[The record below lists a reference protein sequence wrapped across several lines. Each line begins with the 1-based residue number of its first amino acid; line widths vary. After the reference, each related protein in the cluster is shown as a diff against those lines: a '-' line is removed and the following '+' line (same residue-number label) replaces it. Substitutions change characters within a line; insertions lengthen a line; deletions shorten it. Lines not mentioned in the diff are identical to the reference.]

1 MTSRDEAP
9 RRVPQH
15 DLDAEA
21 AVLSAIML
29 DRVALDTTIPILRP
43 EQFYSNANR
52 RIYEAAVALAE
63 SGSPVDLVTVV
74 GRLRETGR
82 IAEIGGSQYVS
93 SLIDNVP
100 AVAHIETYAKKVR
113 DRYQL
118 RRFGNECAKY
128 ASASYDHKGGAKEL
142 IDEGAQVIFELTLDS
157 VDRGFV
163 AVGPEVRAEYTRL
176 AEAAARGERLTGV
189 PTGFERIDAKLG
201 GLHDG
206 DLTIVA
212 ARPGI
217 GKTAWVL
224 NVAANVAA
232 RETEPRQGIAFF
244 SLEMPKEQL
253 SMRLMCTEA
262 RVDLGKA
269 RQGFLQE
276 RDWIELTE
284 AAKRIFFWPIF
295 IDDTPAISI
304 VELRSKLR
312 QLIAEKEREGI
323 KISVVI
329 VDYLQLMTG
338 DTSGNREQEISS
350 LSRGLKRVAKE
361 LRVPVVALSQLNR
374 STETRGK
381 DKRPQ
386 LSDLRES
393 GAIEQDA
400 DNVLFLYREDYYDTD
415 CEERGVAEINV
426 AKQRNG
432 PTGSTKCR
440 YESAYTRFDNLA
452 PGEGFDE

>member
-1 MTSRDEAP
+1 
-9 RRVPQH
+9 
-15 DLDAEA
+15 
-21 AVLSAIML
+21 ML
-29 DRVALDTTIPILRP
+29 DRVALDTAIPILKP
-43 EQFYSNANR
+43 EHFYSEPNR

-63 SGSPVDLVTVV
+63 SGDPVDLVTVV
-74 GRLRETGR
+74 GKLRETDR
-82 IAEIGGSQYVS
+82 LAQAGGSEYLARLV
-93 SLIDNVP
+93 DNVP
-100 AVAHIETYAKKVR
+100 SVAHIETYAMKVR
-113 DRYQL
+113 DRSQL
-118 RRFGNECAKY
+118 RRFGHECAKF
-128 ASASYDHKGGAKEL
+128 SAMAYDHRGSAKEL
-142 IDEGAQVIFELTLDS
+142 IDEGAQVVFELTLES
-157 VDRGFV
+157 STRGFV
-163 AVGPEVRAEYTRL
+163 AVGPEVRAEYKRL
-176 AEAAARGERLTGV
+176 AEANARGERLTGIA
-189 PTGFERIDAKLG
+189 TGFERVDAKLG

-224 NVAANVAA
+224 NVAANVAGPEVTPA
-232 RETEPRQGIAFF
+232 RGVAFF

-269 RQGFLQE
+269 RQGFLQDH
-276 RDWIELTE
+276 DWEALTQ
-284 AAKRIFFWPIF
+284 AALRIWKMPVY
-295 IDDTPAISI
+295 IDDTPAITI

-312 QLIAEKEREGI
+312 QLIAERERDGV
-323 KISVVI
+323 KIVLVI

-338 DTSGNREQEISS
+338 DTGGNREQEISS

-361 LRVPVVALSQLNR
+361 LRVPIVALSQLNR
-374 STETRGK
+374 AAELRGK

-400 DNVLFLYREDYYDTD
+400 DNVLFLYREDYYDPDT
-415 CEERGVAEINV
+415 EERGIAEINV

-432 PTGSTKCR
+432 PTGRVKCR
-440 YESAYTRFDNLA
+440 YTAAYTRFENLTGEQFPDDEDNA
-452 PGEGFDE
+452 A